1 MGRSKMVG
9 AEPPV
14 ISRLSYAKYLDKA
27 ERNVAKRIR
36 AFLKDPD
43 ANIVHDLR
51 TSTRRMF
58 AAGQMPPRKM
68 RNKKKVRKR
77 IADYEKLMKLNAPVR
92 DLDIILSKIPTQA
105 DDPANPRIA
114 KSLTEVRG
122 SALKPARRFASS
134 IENKESLSI
143 QARDLSDSALE
154 KRLNKTSRKLFTSM
168 EKRLPVVLKVP
179 SQKEELHLLRE
190 DSRWLRYTL
199 EPAKGVKTLKLL
211 AVLRSWQEILGV
223 IHDSAVFIDYFQ
235 DQKEWPEAQ
244 ALRGEEMVRRNRR
257 YEEFL
262 SMVGKNPISKLA
274 DWLA

>member
-1 MGRSKMVG
+1 MVG
-9 AEPPV
+9 AAPPV
-14 ISRLSYAKYLDKA
+14 ISRRSYAEYLDRA
-27 ERNVAKRIR
+27 ERNVAKRVKT
-36 AFLKDPD
+36 FLKDPD

-51 TSTRRMF
+51 TSTRRLL
-58 AAGQMPPRKM
+58 AAAELLPRRM
-68 RNKKKVRKR
+68 RDKKKVRRR
-77 IADYEKLMKLNAPVR
+77 IADYERLMKLNAPVR

-134 IENKESLSI
+134 IENRDSLTI

-168 EKRLPVVLKVP
+168 EKRLPVVLRDP
-179 SQKEELHLLRE
+179 AQKEELHLLRE

-199 EPAKGVKTLKLL
+199 EPAKGAKTLKLL

-223 IHDSAVFIDYFQ
+223 IHDSDVFIDYFQ
-235 DQKEWPEAQ
+235 DQKKWPEAQ
-244 ALRGEEMVRRNRR
+244 ALRSDEMVRRNRS

-262 SMVGKNPISKLA
+262 SMAKGNPVSKLA

>member
-1 MGRSKMVG
+1 MEQSKMVG

-14 ISRLSYAKYLDKA
+14 INRRSYAKYLDKA
-27 ERNVAKRIR
+27 ERNVAKRTKT
-36 AFLKDPD
+36 FLKDPD

-51 TSTRRMF
+51 TSTRRML
-58 AAGQMPPRKM
+58 AAAQLLPRKM
-68 RNKKKVRKR
+68 RSKKKVRRR
-77 IADYEKLMKLNAPVR
+77 IADYEKLMKLNAPAR

-114 KSLTEVRG
+114 KSLTELRG

-134 IENKESLSI
+134 IENEEALSI
-143 QARDLSDSALE
+143 QARDLTDSALE
-154 KRLNKTSRKLFTSM
+154 KRLNKTGRKLFASM
-168 EKRLPVVLKVP
+168 EKRLPIVLKDP
-179 SQKEELHLLRE
+179 TQKEELHLLRE

-199 EPAKGVKTLKLL
+199 EPAKGSRILKLL

-223 IHDSAVFIDYFQ
+223 IHDSDVFIDYFQ

-244 ALRGEEMVRRNRR
+244 VLRSDEMVRRNRS
-257 YEEFL
+257 YEEFRA
-262 SMVGKNPISKLA
+262 MAGENPISKLA